1 MAPRAGLTVAIPA
14 TKPARHALIARVI
27 ARQAVHSQG
36 DLLTALA
43 LEGVSVTQATLSR
56 DLVELRA
63 AKTRGPGGALV
74 YTVPAAGAAG
84 AVGAR
89 VGGGEEE
96 TSGRLTRLAAELLV
110 TAEGSAN
117 LVVLRTPPGGAQYLA
132 SAIDQAVLPDV
143 LGTIAGD
150 DTVLVISRDAA
161 GGAGLARWFLDLASP
176 QAPAP
181 SSPDHP
187 TATGEN
193 PS

>member
-1 MAPRAGLTVAIPA
+1 MPGSIPT
-14 TKPARHALIARVI
+14 TKAARHALIARVI
-27 ARQAVHSQG
+27 ARRAVHSQA
-36 DLLTALA
+36 DLLAALA
-43 LEGVSVTQATLSR
+43 EEGVSVTQATLSR

-74 YTVPAAGAAG
+74 YTVPAVGAAG

-96 TSGRLTRLAAELLV
+96 LSGRLARLAVELLV
-110 TAEGSAN
+110 TAEASAN

-132 SAIDQAVLPDV
+132 SAIDQSVLPDV

-150 DTVLVISRDAA
+150 DTVLVISREA
-161 GGAGLARWFLDLASP
+161 GGGAALAQRFLGLASP
-176 QAPAP
+176 APA
-181 SSPDHP
+181 SDHP
-187 TATGEN
+187 SAPTGEN